1 MSQGERLVK
10 QSEYNALVKRVIDL
24 EEQVSGLNDNFQT
37 RLEWLESWEVEVRR
51 NHENRS
57 GDPVETKPS
66 ESPIRVQAERGIPDI
81 AARMSFG
88 LGGRESGR
96 PSDYPQPDHTEPA
109 R

>member
-51 NHENRS
+51 NLENRS
-57 GDPVETKPS
+57 SDPVETKPS
-66 ESPIRVQAERGIPDI
+66 ETAGRVSCFSPSPDYPSRN
-81 AARMSFG
+81 ARSD
-88 LGGRESGR
+88 GGREQGR
-96 PSDYPQPDHTEPA
+96 PSDYPQPDSTEPA

>member
-57 GDPVETKPS
+57 GDPVETITPGTTVGMQKLSCEPNYPCGNTCS
-66 ESPIRVQAERGIPDI
+66 D
-81 AARMSFG
+81 
-88 LGGRESGR
+88 GGREQGR
-96 PSDYPQPDHTEPA
+96 PSDYPQQGSTEPA